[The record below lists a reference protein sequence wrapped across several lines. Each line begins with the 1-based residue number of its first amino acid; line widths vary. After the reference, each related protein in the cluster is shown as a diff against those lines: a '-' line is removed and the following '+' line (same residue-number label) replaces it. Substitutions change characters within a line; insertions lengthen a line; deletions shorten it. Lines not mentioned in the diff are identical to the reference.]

1 MHIIK
6 TNEAIQILNV
16 LNAEEHA
23 VSRYRRNYI
32 QDVKTHVNIMA
43 ERLYKA
49 KQEIETLNS
58 MGYTEHRKKRIGIY
72 AGSFNPY
79 HIGHANIVD
88 QASKVF
94 DQVLIVQS
102 QNPDKEK
109 PIMLNVPG
117 KTVINIGDELI
128 TSVFKN
134 SEHIEYFMVR
144 GLRNGSDLESEKT
157 YMAYINDMR
166 DDIQF
171 AYFVCPPNLA
181 HVSSSAIRGLYP
193 YGLSAYDKYLATCEQ
208 EVGCKNK

>member
-6 TNEAIQILNV
+6 TNEAIEILNV
-16 LNAEEHA
+16 INRADY
-23 VSRYRRNYI
+23 VSSYSRRSAI
-32 QDVKTHVNIMA
+32 RDVKTHVNIMA
-43 ERLYKA
+43 ERLFKA
-49 KQEIETLNS
+49 KKEIETLNS

-79 HIGHANIVD
+79 HVGHANIVE
-88 QASKVF
+88 QASRVF
-94 DQVLIVQS
+94 DQVIIVQS

-171 AYFVCPPNLA
+171 AYFVCPPELA

-193 YGLSAYDKYLATCEQ
+193 YGLSAYDKYLAKCDQ
-208 EVGCKNK
+208 EVG